1 MPLCGGKV
9 VAFHVPSL
17 APVCRFCDRAGGRLR
32 DRSTRDPS
40 ACDDARDLDASGRV
54 TKKAAA
60 GVITHYEAG
69 EPLREERDG
78 AVAFY
83 ERGKLARVEED
94 RNRDGRPDVWVVYRD
109 GQRVEQREDPTFS
122 GRATLVYH
130 FDNGQLARL
139 DEATGGDGR
148 FDLVSFYERDVLVRR
163 DAVVRKEAL
172 K

>member
-1 MPLCGGKV
+1 M
-9 VAFHVPSL
+9 
-17 APVCRFCDRAGGRLR
+17 
-32 DRSTRDPS
+32 
-40 ACDDARDLDASGRV
+40 
-54 TKKAAA
+54 
-60 GVITHYEAG
+60 
-69 EPLREERDG
+69 
-78 AVAFY
+78 AFY

-109 GQRVEQREDPTFS
+109 GQRVEQREDPK
-122 GRATLVYH
+122 
-130 FDNGQLARL
+130 LARL